1 MESPT
6 AQLHGVMTIVCTP
19 GATGFQATANMP
31 APGVQN
37 LATGSGHR
45 EGGLGDLGWNE
56 RQYGGDDGG
65 RGGSH
70 AMILLSVRILAL

>member
-1 MESPT
+1 MTIPT
-6 AQLHGVMTIVCTP
+6 VQLHGVVTIVCTP

-37 LATGSGHR
+37 LATGSGHG

-56 RQYGGDDGG
+56 RQ
-65 RGGSH
+65 
-70 AMILLSVRILAL
+70 

>member
-1 MESPT
+1 MTIPT
-6 AQLHGVMTIVCTP
+6 VQLHGVVTILCTP

-37 LATGSGHR
+37 LATGSGHG

-56 RQYGGDDGG
+56 RQ
-65 RGGSH
+65 
-70 AMILLSVRILAL
+70 